1 MKKVSALLCVFAL
14 LLVGVCNGETKTEHW
29 PNGQKRWEFN
39 YQDGKKHGPWTVWYE
54 NGQKE
59 SECNYVR
66 DQIEESAPWL
76 KVLLILCL
84 IVTAAVNV
92 FGFWSDYRMMRRQR
106 ESDRL

>member
-1 MKKVSALLCVFAL
+1 MKVIRHLAFV
-14 LLVGVCNGETKTEHW
+14 LLVICCITGSLLFFDII
-29 PNGQKRWEFN
+29 P
-39 YQDGKKHGPWTVWYE
+39 
-54 NGQKE
+54 
-59 SECNYVR
+59 R